1 MKGVLKMSFGEK
13 LKYYRKMNRYS
24 QKQLANELGIALST
38 YGKYE
43 TNEYQPKFDTLINI
57 CRKLSV
63 TPNDLL
69 EYNDSYVNFSYL
81 GFQIVD
87 SNDETIRIKLDTNI
101 FNYNDADI
109 YFEPVVLCMKT
120 DIFYNLINYVNDGVE
135 TEAHNYAYRLRLNRF
150 FYCLLRNFDYIQ
162 FDNPDKDITKF
173 IHALQNIN
181 LDIQIA
187 NKFKR

>member
-63 TPNDLL
+63 TPNYLL
-69 EYNDSYVNFSYL
+69 EFNDSYVNFSYL
-81 GFQIVD
+81 GFQIVN

-101 FNYNDADI
+101 FNYSDTDI
-109 YFEPVVLCMKT
+109 YFEPVVFCMKT

-135 TEAHNYAYRLRLNRF
+135 TEAQNYAYRLRLNRF

-162 FDNPDKDITKF
+162 FDNPDKDIAKF

>member
-1 MKGVLKMSFGEK
+1 MSFGEK

-69 EYNDSYVNFSYL
+69 EFNDSYVNFSYL
-81 GFQIVD
+81 GFQIVN
-87 SNDETIRIKLDTNI
+87 SIDETIRIKLDTNI
-101 FNYNDADI
+101 FNYSNTDI
-109 YFEPVVLCMKT
+109 YFEPVVFCKEPSVK
-120 DIFYNLINYVNDGVE
+120 N
-135 TEAHNYAYRLRLNRF
+135 
-150 FYCLLRNFDYIQ
+150 
-162 FDNPDKDITKF
+162 
-173 IHALQNIN
+173 
-181 LDIQIA
+181 
-187 NKFKR
+187 